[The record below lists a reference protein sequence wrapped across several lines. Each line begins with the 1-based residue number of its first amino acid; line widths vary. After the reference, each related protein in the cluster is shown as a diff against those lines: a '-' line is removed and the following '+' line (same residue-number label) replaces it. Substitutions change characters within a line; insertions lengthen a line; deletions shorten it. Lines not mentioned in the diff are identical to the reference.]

1 MNKNLLLVLGLLCGA
16 SILVAQSVVDFEELS
31 LEPNSHWNGSDG
43 SGNFSSSYLKFY
55 NSYTDWGGGASSWNG
70 FAYSNETDI
79 TTYSYINEFS
89 SASGSGALSSNNYVV
104 SYIMS
109 DWMNDYEPVPSV
121 MKIDIETAPEV
132 IPGMFINL
140 NTYAS
145 LYMAESDLYNT
156 GNHWL
161 KLHIAAYSTST
172 FLVSFADIML
182 ADYRF
187 EDNDLDF
194 KLNDWTYV
202 DLSWAEGTDSL
213 LFYIYS
219 SDAGDYGVNTPAY
232 FCIDNVGAECP
243 IGVPQLQTEIKS
255 DYYINGGESV
265 EISAFARGGVQ
276 PYTFEWSSE
285 TGLDDYSSQTPVAQ
299 PTSNTTWTITVTDAI
314 GNQKI
319 STVNVWVDVTN
330 IAQNKGFESN
340 IYVNSANTLVI
351 ESDKILKDINI
362 YDITGKLLVSKNT
375 DSSQLSLDIS
385 NLSSGIYIVNLS
397 DGASVISKK
406 IVK

>member
-1 MNKNLLLVLGLLCGA
+1 MGFLCGVTM
-16 SILVAQSVVDFEELS
+16 IFAQDIVDFEELT
-31 LEPNSHWNGSDG
+31 LEPEAHWNGSDG
-43 SGNFSSSYLKFY
+43 SGIFSSSYLKFY
-55 NSYTDWGGGASSWNG
+55 NSYTDWGEGTSSWNG

-79 TTYSYINEFS
+79 TTNSYTNEFS
-89 SASGSGALSSNNYVV
+89 SASGSGAFSSENYVV
-104 SYIMS
+104 SYIMG

-121 MKIDIETAPEV
+121 MKIDTENAPEI

-145 LYMAESDLYNT
+145 LYMAYNDLYNT

-172 FLVSFADIML
+172 FLVAFADILL

-194 KLNDWTYV
+194 KLNNWTYV
-202 DLSWAEGTDSL
+202 DLSWAQETDSL

-219 SDAGDYGVNTPAY
+219 SDMGEYGVNTPAY
-232 FCIDNVGAECP
+232 FCIDNVGDECP

-265 EISAFARGGVQ
+265 QISALALGGVQ
-276 PYTFEWSSE
+276 PYTFEWSYES
-285 TGLDDYSSQTPVAQ
+285 GLDNYTSQTPNAQ
-299 PTSNTTWTITVTDAI
+299 PESNTTWTVTVTDAI
-314 GNQKI
+314 GNEKLG
-319 STVNVWVDVTN
+319 TVNVWVGATN
-330 IAQNKGFESN
+330 IAQDKEFEAT
-340 IYVNSANTLVI
+340 IYVNCENNLVI
-351 ESDKILKDINI
+351 ESDKVLKNINI
-362 YDITGKLLVSKNT
+362 YDITGKLLVSKHT
-375 DSSQLSLDIS
+375 DSSQISMDIS

-397 DGASVISKK
+397 DGTSEISKK